1 MGKDE
6 NLPGDGERQVKL
18 SVSDVAVQDKRV
30 LLRVDFNVPL
40 SGEQVA
46 DDTRIR
52 AALPTIGHLLERGA
66 RLILASHLGRPRG
79 EVVPELRLD
88 PVASRLSELLGRPV
102 RKLDTVVGPAVEEAV
117 KGLAAGEVLLLE
129 NLRFE
134 KGEEA
139 NDPAFAR
146 QLAQTA
152 DLLVNDAF
160 GTAHRAHAST
170 AGVAAYIPAVAG
182 LLMLRE
188 MEQLSRCLKSP
199 VRPMAAI
206 LGGAKV
212 SDKLKV
218 IRRFLELADTLL
230 LGGAMAN
237 TFLAA
242 LDYPLGAS
250 FYEED
255 LIGEAEKI
263 LEESEE
269 SSCCLQLPVDLVVA
283 RELKAHTPFKT
294 VPVGE
299 VDEGWMAVD
308 IGPETAALFGGIA
321 EEAGTILWNGP
332 LGVFEIAPFHRGTE
346 AVARAVA
353 GSSAFSIAGG
363 GDIVAAL
370 EGLGLAGQ
378 MGFIS
383 TGGGATLKFWEGEP
397 LPGIAALRDK

>member
-1 MGKDE
+1 M
-6 NLPGDGERQVKL
+6 KL
-18 SVSDVAVQDKRV
+18 SVSDVAVKGKRV

-40 SGEQVA
+40 SEKRVV

-52 AALPTIGHLLERGA
+52 AALPTITDLLERGA

-79 EVVPELRLD
+79 EVRPELRLD
-88 PVASRLSELLGRPV
+88 PVAIRLSELLGQPV
-102 RKLDTVVGPAVEEAV
+102 RKLDRVIGPEVQQAV
-117 KGLAAGEVLLLE
+117 KSLADGEVILLE

-139 NDPAFAR
+139 NDPDFAR

-170 AGVAAYIPAVAG
+170 AGVAAYIPAAAG
-182 LLMLRE
+182 LLMLKE
-188 MEQLSRCLKSP
+188 IETLTRCLEDP
-199 VRPMAAI
+199 ARPLAAI

-212 SDKLKV
+212 SDKLGV
-218 IRRFLELADTLL
+218 IRRFLKLADTLL

-242 LDYPLGAS
+242 LDYPLGES
-250 FYEED
+250 LYEEGLVD
-255 LIGEAEKI
+255 DALDI
-263 LEESEE
+263 LEESETG
-269 SSCCLQLPVDLVVA
+269 SCCLQLPVDLVTT
-283 RELKAHTPFKT
+283 RELKPQSPFKT

-299 VDEGWMAVD
+299 VDEGWKAVD
-308 IGPETAALFGGIA
+308 IGPETAALFGEIA
-321 EEAGTILWNGP
+321 VEAGTILWNGP
-332 LGVFEIAPFHRGTE
+332 LGVFETAPFHRGTE
-346 AVARAVA
+346 TVARAVA
-353 GSSAFSIAGG
+353 GSRAFSIAGG

-370 EGLGLAGQ
+370 ESFGLAGQ
-378 MGFIS
+378 IDFIS
-383 TGGGATLKFWEGEP
+383 TGGGATLKFWEGET

>member
-1 MGKDE
+1 M
-6 NLPGDGERQVKL
+6 KL
-18 SVSDVAVQDKRV
+18 SVSDVAVKGKRV

-40 SGEQVA
+40 SGERVV

-52 AALPTIGHLLERGA
+52 AALPTITDLLERGA

-79 EVVPELRLD
+79 EVRPALRLD
-88 PVASRLSELLGRPV
+88 PVAIRLSELLGQPV
-102 RKLDTVVGPAVEEAV
+102 RKLDRVIGPEVQQAV
-117 KGLAAGEVLLLE
+117 KSLADGEVILLE

-139 NDPAFAR
+139 NDPDFAR

-170 AGVAAYIPAVAG
+170 AGVAAYIPAAAG
-182 LLMLRE
+182 LLMLKE
-188 MEQLSRCLKSP
+188 IETLTRCLEDP
-199 VRPMAAI
+199 ARPLAAI

-212 SDKLKV
+212 SDKLGV
-218 IRRFLELADTLL
+218 IRRFLKLADTLL

-242 LDYPLGAS
+242 LDYPLGES
-250 FYEED
+250 LYEEGLVD
-255 LIGEAEKI
+255 DALDI
-263 LEESEE
+263 LEESETG
-269 SSCCLQLPVDLVVA
+269 SCCLQLPVDLVTT
-283 RELKAHTPFKT
+283 RELKPQSPFKT

-299 VDEGWMAVD
+299 VDEGWKAVD

-321 EEAGTILWNGP
+321 AEAGTILWNGP
-332 LGVFEIAPFHRGTE
+332 LGVFETAPFHRGTE
-346 AVARAVA
+346 TVARAVA
-353 GSSAFSIAGG
+353 GSRAFSIAGG

-370 EGLGLAGQ
+370 ERFGLAGQ
-378 MGFIS
+378 NDFIS
-383 TGGGATLKFWEGEP
+383 TGGGATLKFWEGET
-397 LPGIAALRDK
+397 LPGLAALRNK

>member
-1 MGKDE
+1 M
-6 NLPGDGERQVKL
+6 KL
-18 SVSDVAVQDKRV
+18 SVSDVAVKGKRV

-40 SGEQVA
+40 SEKRVV

-52 AALPTIGHLLERGA
+52 AALPTITDLLERGA

-79 EVVPELRLD
+79 EVRPELRLD
-88 PVASRLSELLGRPV
+88 PVAIRLSELLGQPV
-102 RKLDTVVGPAVEEAV
+102 RKLDRVIGPEVQQAV
-117 KGLAAGEVLLLE
+117 KSLADGEVILLE

-139 NDPAFAR
+139 NDPDFAR

-170 AGVAAYIPAVAG
+170 AGVAAYIPAAAG
-182 LLMLRE
+182 LLMLKE
-188 MEQLSRCLKSP
+188 IETLTRCLEDP
-199 VRPMAAI
+199 ARPLAAI

-212 SDKLKV
+212 SDKLGV
-218 IRRFLELADTLL
+218 IRRFLKLADTLL

-242 LDYPLGAS
+242 LDYPLGES
-250 FYEED
+250 LYEEGLVD
-255 LIGEAEKI
+255 DALDI
-263 LEESEE
+263 LEESETG
-269 SSCCLQLPVDLVVA
+269 SCCLQLPVDLVTT
-283 RELKAHTPFKT
+283 RELKPQSPFKT

-299 VDEGWMAVD
+299 VDEGWKAVD
-308 IGPETAALFGGIA
+308 IGPETAALFGEIA
-321 EEAGTILWNGP
+321 VEAGTILWNGP
-332 LGVFEIAPFHRGTE
+332 LGVFETAPFHRGTE
-346 AVARAVA
+346 TVARAVA
-353 GSSAFSIAGG
+353 GSGAFSIAGG

-370 EGLGLAGQ
+370 ESFGLAGQ
-378 MGFIS
+378 IDFIS
-383 TGGGATLKFWEGEP
+383 TGGGATLKFWEGET

>member
-1 MGKDE
+1 MVNDD
-6 NLPGDGERQVKL
+6 NLLWSGECQMKL
-18 SVSDVAVQDKRV
+18 SVSDVAVKGKRV

-40 SGEQVA
+40 SEKRVV

-52 AALPTIGHLLERGA
+52 AALPTITDLLERGA

-79 EVVPELRLD
+79 EVRPELRLD
-88 PVASRLSELLGRPV
+88 PVAIRLSELLGQPV
-102 RKLDTVVGPAVEEAV
+102 RKLDRVIGPEVQQAV
-117 KGLAAGEVLLLE
+117 KSLADGEVILLE

-139 NDPAFAR
+139 NDPDFAR

-170 AGVAAYIPAVAG
+170 AGVAAYIPAAAG
-182 LLMLRE
+182 LLMLKE
-188 MEQLSRCLKSP
+188 IETLTRCLEDP
-199 VRPMAAI
+199 ARPLAAI

-212 SDKLKV
+212 SDKLGV
-218 IRRFLELADTLL
+218 IRRFLKLADTLL

-242 LDYPLGAS
+242 LDYPLGES
-250 FYEED
+250 LYEEGLVD
-255 LIGEAEKI
+255 DALDI
-263 LEESEE
+263 LEESETG
-269 SSCCLQLPVDLVVA
+269 SCCLQLPVDLVTT
-283 RELKAHTPFKT
+283 RELKPQSPFKT

-299 VDEGWMAVD
+299 VDEGWKAVD
-308 IGPETAALFGGIA
+308 IGPETAALFGEIA
-321 EEAGTILWNGP
+321 VEAGTILWNGP
-332 LGVFEIAPFHRGTE
+332 LGVFETAPFHRGTE
-346 AVARAVA
+346 TVARAVA
-353 GSSAFSIAGG
+353 GSRAFSIAGG

-370 EGLGLAGQ
+370 ESFGLAGQ
-378 MGFIS
+378 IDFIS
-383 TGGGATLKFWEGEP
+383 TGGGATLKFWEGET

>member
-1 MGKDE
+1 M
-6 NLPGDGERQVKL
+6 KL
-18 SVSDVAVQDKRV
+18 SVSDVAVKGKRV

-40 SGEQVA
+40 SGERVV

-52 AALPTIGHLLERGA
+52 AALPTITDLLERGA

-79 EVVPELRLD
+79 EVRPALRLD
-88 PVASRLSELLGRPV
+88 PVAIRLSELLGQPV
-102 RKLDTVVGPAVEEAV
+102 RKLDRVIGPEVQQAV
-117 KGLAAGEVLLLE
+117 KSLADGEVILLE

-139 NDPAFAR
+139 NDPDFAR

-170 AGVAAYIPAVAG
+170 AGVAAYIPAAAG
-182 LLMLRE
+182 LLMLKE
-188 MEQLSRCLKSP
+188 IETLTRCLEDP
-199 VRPMAAI
+199 ARPLAAI

-212 SDKLKV
+212 SDKLGV
-218 IRRFLELADTLL
+218 IRRFLKLADTLL

-242 LDYPLGAS
+242 LDYPLGES
-250 FYEED
+250 LYEEGLVD
-255 LIGEAEKI
+255 DALVI
-263 LEESEE
+263 LEESETG
-269 SSCCLQLPVDLVVA
+269 SCCLQLPVDLVTT
-283 RELKAHTPFKT
+283 RELKPQSPFKT

-299 VDEGWMAVD
+299 VDEGWKAVD
-308 IGPETAALFGGIA
+308 IGPETAAQFGGIA
-321 EEAGTILWNGP
+321 AEAGTILWNGP
-332 LGVFEIAPFHRGTE
+332 LGVFETAPFHRGTE
-346 AVARAVA
+346 TVARAVA
-353 GSSAFSIAGG
+353 GSRAFSIAGG

-370 EGLGLAGQ
+370 ESFGLAGQ
-378 MGFIS
+378 IDFIS
-383 TGGGATLKFWEGEP
+383 TGGGATLKFWEGET

>member
-1 MGKDE
+1 M
-6 NLPGDGERQVKL
+6 KL
-18 SVSDVAVQDKRV
+18 SVSDVAVKGKRV

-40 SGEQVA
+40 SGERVV

-52 AALPTIGHLLERGA
+52 AALPTITDLLERGA

-79 EVVPELRLD
+79 EVRPELRLD
-88 PVASRLSELLGRPV
+88 PVAIRLSELLGQPV
-102 RKLDTVVGPAVEEAV
+102 RKLDRVIGPEVQQAV
-117 KGLAAGEVLLLE
+117 KSLADGEAILLE

-139 NDPAFAR
+139 NDPDFAR

-170 AGVAAYIPAVAG
+170 AGVAAYIPAAAG
-182 LLMLRE
+182 LLMLKE
-188 MEQLSRCLKSP
+188 IETLTRCLEDP
-199 VRPMAAI
+199 ARPLAAI

-212 SDKLKV
+212 SDKLGV
-218 IRRFLELADTLL
+218 IRRFLKLADTLL

-242 LDYPLGAS
+242 LDYPLGES
-250 FYEED
+250 LYEEELVD
-255 LIGEAEKI
+255 DALDI
-263 LEESEE
+263 LEESET
-269 SSCCLQLPVDLVVA
+269 SSCCLQLPVDLVTA
-283 RELKAHTPFKT
+283 RELKPRSPFKT

-299 VDEGWMAVD
+299 GDEGWKAVD
-308 IGPETAALFGGIA
+308 IGPETAALFGEIA
-321 EEAGTILWNGP
+321 VEAGTILWNGP
-332 LGVFEIAPFHRGTE
+332 LGVFETAPFHRGTE
-346 AVARAVA
+346 TVARAVA
-353 GSSAFSIAGG
+353 GSRAFSIAGG

-370 EGLGLAGQ
+370 ESFGLAGQ
-378 MGFIS
+378 IDFIS
-383 TGGGATLKFWEGEP
+383 TGGGATLKFWEGET

>member
-1 MGKDE
+1 M
-6 NLPGDGERQVKL
+6 KL
-18 SVSDVAVQDKRV
+18 SVSDVAVKGKRV

-40 SGEQVA
+40 SGERVV

-52 AALPTIGHLLERGA
+52 AALPTITDLLERGA

-79 EVVPELRLD
+79 EVRPELRLD
-88 PVASRLSELLGRPV
+88 PVAIRLSELLGQPV
-102 RKLDTVVGPAVEEAV
+102 RKLDRVIGPEVQQAV
-117 KGLAAGEVLLLE
+117 KSLADGEAILLE

-139 NDPAFAR
+139 NDPDFAR

-170 AGVAAYIPAVAG
+170 AGVAAYIPAAAG
-182 LLMLRE
+182 LLMLKE
-188 MEQLSRCLKSP
+188 IETLTRCLEDP
-199 VRPMAAI
+199 ARPLAAI

-212 SDKLKV
+212 SDKLGV
-218 IRRFLELADTLL
+218 IRRFLKLADTLL

-242 LDYPLGAS
+242 LDYPLGES
-250 FYEED
+250 LYEEELVD
-255 LIGEAEKI
+255 DALDI
-263 LEESEE
+263 LEESET
-269 SSCCLQLPVDLVVA
+269 SSCCLQLPVDLVTA
-283 RELKAHTPFKT
+283 RELKPRSPFKT

-299 VDEGWMAVD
+299 VDEGWKAVD

-321 EEAGTILWNGP
+321 AEAGTILWNGP
-332 LGVFEIAPFHRGTE
+332 LGVFETAPFHRGTE
-346 AVARAVA
+346 TVARAVA
-353 GSSAFSIAGG
+353 ESKAFSIAGG

-370 EGLGLAGQ
+370 ESFGLAGQ
-378 MGFIS
+378 IDFIS
-383 TGGGATLKFWEGEP
+383 TGGGATLKFWEGET

>member
-1 MGKDE
+1 MISDE

-18 SVSDVAVQDKRV
+18 SVSDVAVKDKRV

-40 SGEQVA
+40 SGKQVV

-52 AALPTIGHLLERGA
+52 AALPTITDLLGRGA
-66 RLILASHLGRPRG
+66 RLILATHLGRPRG

-88 PVASRLSELLGRPV
+88 PVAARLSELLGQPV
-102 RKLDTVVGPAVEEAV
+102 RKLDRVVGPEVQKAVES
-117 KGLAAGEVLLLE
+117 LASGEVLLLE

-146 QLAQTA
+146 QLAQTGE
-152 DLLVNDAF
+152 LFVNDAF

-170 AGVAAYIPAVAG
+170 AGVAAYIPAAAG
-182 LLMLRE
+182 LLMLKEIE
-188 MEQLSRCLKSP
+188 MLSRCLENP
-199 VRPMAAI
+199 ARPLAAI

-255 LIGEAEKI
+255 LLDEAQKI
-263 LEESEE
+263 LGESER
-269 SSCCLQLPVDLVVA
+269 SSCCLQLPVDLTVA
-283 RELKAHTPFKT
+283 RELEKHTPFRT
-294 VPVGE
+294 VPIGE
-299 VDEGWMAVD
+299 VDEGWKAVD

-321 EEAGTILWNGP
+321 AEAGTVLWNGP
-332 LGVFEIAPFHRGTE
+332 LGVFELAPFHRGTE
-346 AVARAVA
+346 SVARAVA
-353 GSSAFSIAGG
+353 GSKAFSIAGG

-370 EGLGLAGQ
+370 EGFGLADQ

-383 TGGGATLKFWEGEP
+383 TGGGATLKFWEGET
-397 LPGIAALRDK
+397 LPGIAVLRDK